1 MTAIPTVNNAKRAA
15 PKVRSAGNRT
25 IKSIMA
31 NWQLYVLIAPVLAYF
46 IIFHYAPMYGLQ
58 IAFKDFVA
66 SKGITGSEWVG
77 LKHFKQFFQ
86 SFYAARIILNT
97 LGISLMQL
105 VIGFPIPIILAI
117 MINEVSST
125 KFKKTVQTITYAP
138 HFLSAVVLVG
148 MMMTFLSPRN
158 GIINQIIALF
168 GRERIFFFSEPG
180 WFKSLYVF
188 SDVWQ
193 NMGWASIIYLAAL
206 AGIDPQLYEA
216 AVIDGAGKFQKIIHI
231 TIPCL
236 LPTVIILLILNLG
249 TLMSVGFEKVF
260 LMQNDLNLDSSE
272 IISTYVYKKGLIG
285 AQYSFSAAVGLF
297 NSIINFILLLAVNS
311 ISKRLSKTSLW

>member
-1 MTAIPTVNNAKRAA
+1 MAA
-15 PKVRSAGNRT
+15 VPPAELPNRSVPKVRSARSRAIRT
-25 IKSIMA
+25 MAA
-31 NWQLYVLIAPVLAYF
+31 NWQLYLLIAPVLAYF

-66 SKGITGSEWVG
+66 TKGITGSDWVG

-86 SFYAARIILNT
+86 SYYAARIILNT
-97 LGISLMQL
+97 LGVSLMQL
-105 VIGFPIPIILAI
+105 VIGFPIPILLAI
-117 MINEVSST
+117 MINEVSSQ
-125 KFKKTVQTITYAP
+125 KFKRTVQTVTYAP

-158 GIINQIIALF
+158 GIINQFIAML
-168 GRERIFFFSEPG
+168 GGERIFFFSEPG

-206 AGIDPQLYEA
+206 AGIDPQQYEA
-216 AVIDGAGKFQKIIHI
+216 AVIDGAGKLQKIIYI
-231 TIPCL
+231 TIPGL
-236 LPTVIILLILNLG
+236 MPTTIILLILNLG

-260 LMQNDLNLDSSE
+260 LMQNDLNLDASE

-285 AQYSFSAAVGLF
+285 AQYSFSSAVGLF
-297 NSIINFILLLAVNS
+297 NSVINFILLITVNS
-311 ISKRLSKTSLW
+311 LSKRVSKTSLW